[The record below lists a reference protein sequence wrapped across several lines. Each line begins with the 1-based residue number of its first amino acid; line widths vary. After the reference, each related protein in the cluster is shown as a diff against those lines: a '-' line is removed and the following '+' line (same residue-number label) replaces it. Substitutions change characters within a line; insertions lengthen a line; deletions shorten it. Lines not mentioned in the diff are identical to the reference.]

1 MNLDLPNTDFLM
13 KVRSANC
20 LTDSEFQTLSASVK
34 ELQVRRELDAVDS
47 KWENDMRKYVSLSR
61 SKGGKSGLVIVSRGE
76 GFGGILIG
84 LVIATYGGYMIWQI
98 LQESG
103 KADAS
108 LSLYLSSFSP
118 SFWRWEPGLSFEA
131 SDSFMSWLIT
141 SENAGNISPDENSL
155 RLNCPKNHAFQRATV
170 PTACPGTANFSA
182 RRHCDQSRE
191 PGVIFIC
198 TSLPSRWTL
207 IVVSLPILR
216 SPMT

>member
-34 ELQVRRELDAVDS
+34 ELQVRRELDAIDS

-108 LSLYLSSFSP
+108 FISLPLLFFAFLLALGAWLVIRSFGQFHVVTDYEREHREYLSRRKQLTAQLPKESRFPARYCPNCLSWDSQYFS
-118 SFWRWEPGLSFEA
+118 
-131 SDSFMSWLIT
+131 
-141 SENAGNISPDENSL
+141 SPPL
-155 RLNCPKNHAFQRATV
+155 
-170 PTACPGTANFSA
+170 
-182 RRHCDQSRE
+182 
-191 PGVIFIC
+191 
-198 TSLPSRWTL
+198 
-207 IVVSLPILR
+207 
-216 SPMT
+216 

>member
-47 KWENDMRKYVSLSR
+47 QWEYDMRKYVSLSR
-61 SKGGKSGLVIVSRGE
+61 SKGGKSGLVIVSRGG

-103 KADAS
+103 KAD
-108 LSLYLSSFSP
+108 
-118 SFWRWEPGLSFEA
+118 
-131 SDSFMSWLIT
+131 DSF
-141 SENAGNISPDENSL
+141 
-155 RLNCPKNHAFQRATV
+155 
-170 PTACPGTANFSA
+170 
-182 RRHCDQSRE
+182 
-191 PGVIFIC
+191 
-198 TSLPSRWTL
+198 
-207 IVVSLPILR
+207 VSLPLLFFAFLLALGAWLIIKSFGQFHIVTDYEREHREYLSR
-216 SPMT
+216 RKQLTAQLPKESRFPARYCPNCLSWDSQYFNSPPL